1 MKKKAFVT
9 ILSATLLFTGC
20 SSGKAPATSAT
31 EATTTAVT
39 TKATTEA
46 TTTIAETTAEQDKP
60 EDYADIV
67 YFNEDKSDTPNA
79 SDFEFVDAGLFKDAN
94 GVLKYPNYVEG
105 KDIVIKFKS
114 DKELKYGGIARY
126 SSLKNYNSETIAY
139 AVSSMNDSQNKL
151 LKMLTIEDGVYT
163 LKIPGKYAQADSDFC
178 VELYTKLP
186 NRDRDNNIIGHG
198 MIFYIRCEKVTET
211 PIPEFSP
218 ETHARMNNQ
227 VGAKD
232 FDFGDPELVVTNDK
246 HKYHTELPKYK
257 ANTDITITFK
267 CEKKLVLSNL
277 MVIASK
283 SVYEEITNRNFLKNV
298 KGTYTLTIPAEYVKP
313 GREFDISI
321 KSEGK
326 NSKTL
331 LFMVA
336 C

>member
-1 MKKKAFVT
+1 MKKTAFVT

-31 EATTTAVT
+31 EATTTAAT

-46 TTTIAETTAEQDKP
+46 TTTITETTADSDKP
-60 EDYADIV
+60 EDYSDIV
-67 YFNEDKSDTPNA
+67 FFNEDKSETPNA

-94 GVLKYPNYVEG
+94 GVLKYPNYEEG

-114 DKELKYGGIARY
+114 DKALKYGAVTRY
-126 SSLKNYNSETIAY
+126 SSLNNYKSETIVY
-139 AVSSMNDSQNKL
+139 AVSSIKDSNNNL
-151 LKMLTIEDGVYT
+151 LKMLTINDGVYT
-163 LKIPGKYAQADSDFC
+163 LKIPAKYAKADSDFC

-186 NRDRDNNIIGHG
+186 NMDRDNNIIGHG
-198 MIFYIRCEKVTET
+198 MIFYIRCEKLTET
-211 PIPEFSP
+211 PIPEFAP
-218 ETHARMNNQ
+218 EGHARMNNQ

-232 FDFGDPELVVTNDK
+232 FDFGNPELVVTHDK

-277 MVIASK
+277 VVKESK
-283 SVYEEITNRNFLKNV
+283 GGVEEITNRNFLKNV
-298 KGTYTLTIPAEYVKP
+298 KGSYTFTIPAKYVKP
-313 GREFDISI
+313 GCEYDISF
-321 KSEGK
+321 KTEGK

-331 LFMVA
+331 WFMVA
-336 C
+336 S

>member
-9 ILSATLLFTGC
+9 ILSAALLFTGC

-31 EATTTAVT
+31 EATTTAET

-46 TTTIAETTAEQDKP
+46 TTTITESTAETDKP
-60 EDYADIV
+60 EDYAEIG
-67 YFNEDKSDTPNA
+67 FLNEDKSDTPNA
-79 SDFEFVDAGLFKDAN
+79 TDFEFVDAALYKDAN
-94 GVLKYPNYVEG
+94 GVLKYPNYKEG

-114 DKELKYGGIARY
+114 DKALKYGGIARY
-126 SSLKNYNSETIAY
+126 PSLDNSKSETIVY
-139 AVSSMNDSQNKL
+139 ALSSMKDSQNNL
-151 LKMLTIEDGVYT
+151 LKMLTIEDGDYT
-163 LKIPGKYAQADSDFC
+163 LTIPGKYAKADSFFC
-178 VELYTKLP
+178 VELYTEFP
-186 NRDRDNNIIGHG
+186 NRDRNNNLVGHG

-211 PIPEFSP
+211 PVPEFTP
-218 ETHARMNNQ
+218 EKHSRMNNR
-227 VGAKD
+227 VDAKD
-232 FDFGDPELVVTNDK
+232 FDFGNPELVVTHDK
-246 HKYHTELPKYK
+246 HNYHAELPKYQ

-277 MVIASK
+277 VVIESK
-283 SVYEEITNRNFLKNV
+283 GGFEEITNRNLLKNV

-313 GREFDISI
+313 GREYDISI

-331 LFMVA
+331 WFMVA